1 MKDKWDNLPKP
12 LITHLGNICVEQT
25 VVAVVIPVVKPT
37 VRAWW
42 PSLDHV
48 IYSQSLQFREWS
60 LSLKPQHLLC
70 RCEGR

>member
-12 LITHLGNICVEQT
+12 LSTHLGNICVEQT

-37 VRAWW
+37 VRASW

-48 IYSQSLQFREWS
+48 IYSVPSVQRVVFIFEITALAMQM
-60 LSLKPQHLLC
+60 
-70 RCEGR
+70 